1 MSVIIQKWSALK
13 NSERALLMYG
23 VPVILLAILYFYVWV
38 PYNKS
43 ISGFQEQII
52 TAQED
57 IAWLQQIGI
66 QIEQLK
72 SASPSTTGKFSG
84 SFINVV
90 DKSIKQNKLDKY
102 VSLLEKSG
110 EDYVVVKFD
119 KINFDI
125 LIKFIGYVKKRYGIL
140 VKTIDVQRV
149 EGGSLVNS
157 RLILKKS

>member
-1 MSVIIQKWSALK
+1 MSVITQKWSALK
-13 NSERALLMYG
+13 NSERTLLMYG
-23 VPVILLAILYFYVWV
+23 VPIILLAILYFYVWV

-43 ISGFQEQII
+43 IAGFQDQII
-52 TAQED
+52 TVQED

-72 SASPSTTGKFSG
+72 SGSSSTIGKFSG
-84 SFINVV
+84 SFINIV
-90 DKSIKQNKLDKY
+90 DKSIKQNKLNKY

-125 LIKFIGYVKKRYGIL
+125 LIKFIGYVKNRYGIL
-140 VKTIDVQRV
+140 VKTIDIQRV
-149 EGGSLVNS
+149 EGETLVNS